1 MPTNGTE
8 TSRLFFVRRRAARF
22 IPQKKICIRTL
33 CKFQQQVLGQVGRI
47 RFSILLSLKVCD
59 YFYVGGKH
67 ARLMSTP
74 NSKTRGWSSLAG
86 LGQPR
91 RFFFFL
97 LSLCSPSRGSW
108 MCFMSSYSSA
118 KSHISRSVSV
128 TAFSPRIFFMIW
140 RHLRNG
146 GVAKSIAPK
155 ITWWLGGWSRDAG
168 SEV

>member
-1 MPTNGTE
+1 MVTRCFEVLQTA
-8 TSRLFFVRRRAARF
+8 TALRLTKQAARELYGEPV
-22 IPQKKICIRTL
+22 IKIC
-33 CKFQQQVLGQVGRI
+33 F
-47 RFSILLSLKVCD
+47 FYSSKVVTN
-59 YFYVGGKH
+59 YSMWMGNT
-67 ARLMSTP
+67 LMSTP